1 MKNSKKK
8 DSGGTMK
15 LSVWC
20 FVIFLLIT
28 ALQFVAKTMLPMV
41 GDIYFYALSISFV
54 LQILAGIISIITF
67 IISCIKRKALSFG
80 FAVIIIVMLGCVIGE
95 GYLGMPYINDF
106 KSKSV
111 SVITSDYS
119 VIGKEN
125 NKSIYFAD
133 NQNNEEALRLDKDT
147 LSYLEN
153 NNAIDVNNSYV
164 SNTSYLH
171 HISYI
176 DIEYY
181 PSTGILKKIT
191 VIEQ

>member
-1 MKNSKKK
+1 MKNPKKK
-8 DSGGTMK
+8 ASGGAMK

-20 FVIFLLIT
+20 LVIFLLIT
-28 ALQFVAKTMLPMV
+28 VLQFIVKTTLPMV
-41 GDIYFYALSISFV
+41 GDIYFYTLSISFII
-54 LQILAGIISIITF
+54 QMLAGAISIIAF
-67 IISCIKRKALSFG
+67 IISCIKQRTISFG
-80 FAVIIIVMLGCVIGE
+80 FIIIIIVMLGGVIGE
-95 GYLGMPYINDF
+95 GYLGIPYINDF

-133 NQNNEEALRLDKDT
+133 NAYKEEALRLDTDT
-147 LSYLEN
+147 LRYLEN
-153 NNAIDVNNSYV
+153 NNAIDVDNAYV

-181 PSTGILKKIT
+181 PSTGILKEIT
-191 VIEQ
+191 VIER

>member
-54 LQILAGIISIITF
+54 LQILAGVISVITF